1 MNLAKIAIENAKITY
16 FITLLIIVGGIGAFF
31 SLGQLEDP
39 EFTIK
44 TAVVATSYPGASSK
58 EVELEVTDKIELAIQ
73 EMAQIDYLES
83 FSRAGYSQISVNI
96 KPTYTGSDIPQVW
109 DELRRK
115 VRDIENTL
123 PPGAGRPVI
132 GDDFGDVFGFQLA
145 VIGDGFSYNDLENY
159 TKEIKKNLSVIEGVA
174 RVDLWGEQQKAVYL
188 DISKAQL
195 TQLGISTTTLAAAV
209 QSLGLVTDAGSV
221 NLTSE
226 RMRIVPSGELQTV
239 EDIGNIVITPSVSDL
254 LQNGGG
260 TNENTT
266 GGTTIRLR
274 DIATVRRGF
283 IEPTN
288 TLMHYN
294 GHQAIGVSI
303 TNVSGSNIVDIG
315 TRIDARLEELI
326 ADLPV
331 GIEVNKIHWQS
342 EIVDEAVQ
350 SFLINF
356 AEAVLIV
363 IVVLTIGMGWRMS
376 LLIGTALVVTIFA
389 SFMLMALMKIDLQR
403 MSLGALVIALGMMV
417 DNAIVVADGY
427 IVKLKQGVSKKSAA
441 IDAAQ
446 IPSMPLLGATVIAV
460 LAFYPIFAS
469 EEDAGEYCATL
480 FLVVAISLLSSWVVS
495 VTITP
500 LQCMGMINAPDKT
513 DADEDMYSGKMYQI
527 FRSFLLRMIKLKYL
541 VVAVMMGAL
550 VVSGIG
556 FGHVKQL
563 FFPDSSMTKFMVDYW
578 APEGTRIETVI
589 ADLRLVEQKL
599 RSDPRAT
606 SVASYIGSGPP
617 RFYLPVEPEPLYKS
631 YAQLIVN
638 VDDFKI
644 IPEYTKELDNWFK
657 DNYPQAKISLR
668 PFGVGPSDAWKFE
681 LRLSG
686 PADATPEELRRL
698 SRQYETIVENS
709 QYSATV
715 RTNWREMVPEIVPEF
730 NQDKGGWVNIS
741 RADLAKSTKLA
752 FDGQSLGLFREKDQL
767 IPIIIRP
774 IESDRKN
781 VGGLDVLPV
790 TSSQSIN
797 TAPLSQVTDGI
808 KLRWANPLRWRRD
821 RLSTIT
827 IQSNPIP
834 GVTLPTFR
842 ADVLADIEAVKLPH
856 GYKIVW
862 GGEFES
868 STDSQAS
875 LVPGI
880 IPALTLMV
888 LVIVMLFNAY
898 RPPLIIFLTLPFA
911 FIGMTIGLLVFDTPF
926 GFLALLG
933 GMSLS
938 GMMVKNAI
946 VLLDQAVI
954 EFESGKDRYTAIVDA
969 ALSRLRPVVLA
980 AATTVLGVIP
990 LLSDVFWVGLAVTV
1004 MAGLTFGTF
1013 LTMILVPVFYSI
1025 VYKPVRKSD
1034 MALSSP
1040 AEVRP

>member
-16 FITLLIIVGGIGAFF
+16 FITLLVIVGGIGAF
-31 SLGQLEDP
+31 SNLGQLEDP

-44 TAVVATSYPGASSK
+44 TAVIATSYPGASSK

-96 KPTYTGSDIPQVW
+96 KPTFTAEAIPQVW

-115 VRDIENTL
+115 VREVENSL
-123 PPGAGRPVI
+123 PPGSGRPII

-145 VIGDGFSYNDLENY
+145 VIGDGFSYNELQTY
-159 TKEIKKNLSVIEGVA
+159 TKEIKKHISVVEGVA

-188 DISKAQL
+188 EISKAQL
-195 TQLGISTTTLAAAV
+195 TQLGISMQTLAAAV
-209 QSLGLVTDAGSV
+209 QNLGLVTDAGSV
-221 NLTSE
+221 NLSTE
-226 RMRIVPSGELQTV
+226 RMRIVPTGELQTI
-239 EDIGNIVITPSVSDL
+239 EDIGNIVVTPSAIDL
-254 LQNGGG
+254 LQNKDDSTIGVGK
-260 TNENTT
+260 
-266 GGTTIRLR
+266 TTIRIR

-283 IEPTN
+283 IEPTS
-288 TLMHYN
+288 TMMHYN
-294 GHQAIGVSI
+294 GRQAIGVSI
-303 TNVSGSNIVDIG
+303 TNVSGSNVVDIG
-315 TRIDARLEELI
+315 KRIDVRLEELI

-331 GIEVNKIHWQS
+331 GLEVSKIHWQS
-342 EIVDEAVQ
+342 EIVDAAVKG
-350 SFLINF
+350 FLINF
-356 AEAVLIV
+356 GQALLIV

-389 SFMLMALMKIDLQR
+389 SFILMAMFKIDLQR
-403 MSLGALVIALGMMV
+403 MSLGALIIALGMMV
-417 DNAIVVADGY
+417 DNAIVVADGFV
-427 IVKLKQGVSKKSAA
+427 VKLKQGVNKKTAA
-441 IDAAQ
+441 IEAAQ
-446 IPSMPLLGATVIAV
+446 IPSMPLLGATFIAV

-480 FLVVAISLLSSWVVS
+480 FIVVAISLLSSWVVS

-500 LQCMGMINAPDKT
+500 LQCMGMIKAPEDT
-513 DADEDMYSGKMYQI
+513 SSDEDLYSGRFYRI
-527 FRSFLLRMIKLKYL
+527 FRAFLLKMIKLKYL
-541 VVAVMMGAL
+541 VVVAMLGAL

-556 FGHVKQL
+556 FTQVKQL

-589 ADLRLVEQKL
+589 ADLRQAESKILGDDHVVN
-599 RSDPRAT
+599 
-606 SVASYIGSGPP
+606 VASYIGSGPP

-638 VDDFKI
+638 VDDFKL
-644 IPEYTKELDNWFK
+644 IPDYAKELDNWFR
-657 DNYPQAKISLR
+657 DNYPQAKVSVR
-668 PFGVGPSDAWKFE
+668 AFGVGPSDTWKFE

-686 PADATPEELRRL
+686 PADAKADDLRRI

-709 QYSATV
+709 PYAASV
-715 RTNWREMVPEIVPEF
+715 RTNWREMVPEIVPQF

-741 RADLAKSTKLA
+741 RADLANSTKLA
-752 FDGQSLGLFREKDQL
+752 FDGQSLGLFRDKDEL

-774 IESDRKN
+774 IEKDRQN

-797 TAPLSQVTDGI
+797 TAPLSQVTDGL
-808 KLRWANPLRWRRD
+808 KLRWENPLRWRRD

-827 IQSNPIP
+827 IQSNPIQ

-842 ADVLADIEAVKLPH
+842 ADVLADIEAVELPP

-875 LVPGI
+875 LIPGI
-880 IPALTLMV
+880 IPAVTLMV
-888 LVIVMLFNAY
+888 LVIVMLFNSY
-898 RPPLIIFLTLPFA
+898 RPSIIIFLVLPFA
-911 FIGMTIGLLVFDTPF
+911 FIGMTIGLIVFDTPF

-938 GMMVKNAI
+938 GMMIKNAI

-954 EFESGKDRYTAIVDA
+954 EFEAGKDRHTAIVDA
-969 ALSRLRPVVLA
+969 ALSRLSPVFLA
-980 AATTVLGVIP
+980 AATTVLGVVP
-990 LLSDVFWVGLAVTV
+990 LLQDTFWVGLAVTI

-1013 LTMILVPVFYSI
+1013 LTMVLVPVFYSI
-1025 VYKPVRKSD
+1025 FYKPVTK
-1034 MALSSP
+1034 
-1040 AEVRP
+1040 AEEQTGDAAPVPS

>member
-16 FITLLIIVGGIGAFF
+16 FITFLIIVGGVGAFF
-31 SLGQLEDP
+31 NLGQLEDP

-44 TAVVATSYPGASSK
+44 TAVIATSYPGASAK

-96 KPTYTGSDIPQVW
+96 KPKYTAEAIPQVW

-115 VRDIENTL
+115 VREVENSL
-123 PPGAGRPVI
+123 PPGAGRPTI

-145 VIGDGFSYNDLENY
+145 VVGDGFSYNELQTY
-159 TKEIKKNLSVIEGVA
+159 TKEIKKHISVVEGVA

-195 TQLGISTTTLAAAV
+195 TQLGISIQTLAAAV
-209 QSLGLVTDAGSV
+209 QNLGLVTDAGSV

-226 RMRIVPSGELQTV
+226 RMRIAPTGELQTI
-239 EDIGNIVITPSVSDL
+239 EDIGNIVITPSAIDL
-254 LQNGGG
+254 LQNKGSSADTVGGA
-260 TNENTT
+260 
-266 GGTTIRLR
+266 TIRIR

-283 IEPTN
+283 VEPTN
-288 TLMHYN
+288 TIMHYN
-294 GHQAIGVSI
+294 GRQAIGVSI
-303 TNVSGSNIVDIG
+303 TNVSGSNVVDIG
-315 TRIDARLEELI
+315 KRVDVRLEELI
-326 ADLPV
+326 AGLPV

-342 EIVDEAVQ
+342 EIVDDAVNG
-350 SFLINF
+350 FLINF
-356 AEAVLIV
+356 AQALLIV

-389 SFMLMALMKIDLQR
+389 SFILMALMKIDLQR
-403 MSLGALVIALGMMV
+403 MSLGALIIALGMMV
-417 DNAIVVADGY
+417 DNAIVVADGFV
-427 IVKLKQGVSKKSAA
+427 VKLKQGVNKKTAA
-441 IDAAQ
+441 IQAAQ
-446 IPSMPLLGATVIAV
+446 IPSMPLLGATFIAV

-480 FLVVAISLLSSWVVS
+480 FIVVAISLLSSWVVS

-500 LQCMGMINAPDKT
+500 LQCMGMIKAPENAS
-513 DADEDMYSGKMYQI
+513 AEEDLYSGKFYRI
-527 FRSFLLRMIKLKYL
+527 FRAFLLKMMKLKYL
-541 VVAVMMGAL
+541 VVVAMLGAL

-556 FGHVKQL
+556 FTHVKQL
-563 FFPDSSMTKFMVDYW
+563 FFPNSSMTKFMVDYW

-589 ADLRLVEQKL
+589 ADLRKAEEKILGDDHVL
-599 RSDPRAT
+599 NVS
-606 SVASYIGSGPP
+606 SYIGSGPP

-638 VDDFKI
+638 VDDFKL
-644 IPEYTKELDNWFK
+644 IPDYSKKLDNWFR
-657 DNYPQAKISLR
+657 DNYPQAKVSIR
-668 PFGVGPSDAWKFE
+668 AFGVGPSDAWKFE

-686 PADATPEELRRL
+686 PADAKAEDLRNI
-698 SRQYETIVENS
+698 SHQYEAIIENS
-709 QYSATV
+709 PYAATV
-715 RTNWREMVPEIVPEF
+715 RTNWREMVPEIVPQF

-741 RADLAKSTKLA
+741 RADLANSTKLA
-752 FDGQSLGLFREKDQL
+752 FDGQSLGLFREKDEL

-774 IESDRKN
+774 VAKDRQN

-797 TAPLSQVTDGI
+797 SAPLSQVTDGI
-808 KLRWANPLRWRRD
+808 KLRWENPLRWRRD
-821 RLSTIT
+821 RVSTIT

-842 ADVLADIEAVKLPH
+842 ADVLADIEAVKLPP

-875 LVPGI
+875 LIPGI
-880 IPALTLMV
+880 VPAVTLMI

-911 FIGMTIGLLVFDTPF
+911 VIGMTIGLLVFDTPF

-938 GMMVKNAI
+938 GMMIKNAI

-954 EFESGKDRYTAIVDA
+954 EFESGKDRHTAIVDA
-969 ALSRLRPVVLA
+969 ALSRLSPVFLA
-980 AATTVLGVIP
+980 AATTVLGVVP
-990 LLSDVFWVGLAVTV
+990 LLQDTFWVGLAVTV

-1013 LTMILVPVFYSI
+1013 LTMVLVPVLYSI
-1025 VYKPVRKSD
+1025 FYKPVRKVEEQIGDVAQATS
-1034 MALSSP
+1034 
-1040 AEVRP
+1040 